1 MTGDTGHH
9 LTNRR
14 TNLGHESKYKR
25 SSLTYYQKNSKESA
39 GKWYYWWTTFL
50 NNRWWVSHV
59 ILQSKHQMVRSTKIL
74 PSATTSIQIWQV
86 CRIFLSTSLRYLLA
100 LYFPRLAWSFQ
111 RSRLLS
117 CWEQERSQGIVK
129 RETWNAARA
138 QRSKASQN
146 LREFNALQTIT
157 IAGEKLAQMRH
168 C

>member
-1 MTGDTGHH
+1 
-9 LTNRR
+9 
-14 TNLGHESKYKR
+14 
-25 SSLTYYQKNSKESA
+25 
-39 GKWYYWWTTFL
+39 
-50 NNRWWVSHV
+50 
-59 ILQSKHQMVRSTKIL
+59 MVRSTKIL

-146 LREFNALQTIT
+146 LREFNALQTISIT
-157 IAGEKLAQMRH
+157 GDKLAQMRH
-168 C
+168 CKLWSGSPPDFYQQVGWATWLRHCSQPKTNIQRKWKWSSNIFSNQLSVVCIISGWTMLARFK